1 MKTFLKLSV
10 MLLAFITVLTMF
22 SCKRPAGGKESSRNA
37 ETGVSGESSHPSE
50 EKPTYRGEALSD
62 GFIRTDY
69 ITYGNGAY
77 PVSVAVLKDGSTAIL
92 FCNDTDS
99 FVRIYNPVTG
109 TLVKE
114 TDIGLNYCSG
124 VFAIGEGYYVNS
136 FYGAYVEYASPTDD
150 EPATARLL
158 DDSTSS
164 PEDSSIYTVFS
175 GGGFIR
181 ITDNNDIFLSD
192 DGIVATAI
200 AELENKYSYVSFL
213 YRRGSEYHFQGTTKG
228 DSVVTH
234 FLIDTDSDN
243 AIRTVETGDPGAIMV
258 CADNIF
264 SYSFADSSVSI
275 TNIATPEVKTVIT
288 LESYRESLL
297 DVTENLFFTVEYDY
311 DSLFCILRAYDIHGT
326 LKLRRKFTSGS
337 EKLSASIEFIACD
350 ERFTLISVAY
360 IDVDGGGGVES
371 YGERISDFFIY
382 DGGYSESI
390 ERNPTVTPEL
400 LAAQIEEKYGVIVYT
415 GNGVGNDFP
424 DFDAEKCTDKYT
436 IIEKLQLL
444 DDVLGKFPNGFMQE
458 LFQKNDKGFDSKL
471 IVYFTGTLR
480 PTDLNSTSSPVAYH
494 YSDYGI
500 GRIVIDINY
509 YGFESTFCHELMH
522 AIDSYINI
530 NNPTAYADWFDYVPG
545 DGYFYSYVDSQGY
558 DISDTTYVMDFAAY
572 PYFIDCY
579 SRTFPGEDRSRLF
592 ENMCFNEDFYSGFRY
607 ENIAARAEYLC
618 KAIRISFE
626 CIRDS
631 SDPTFWEAAL
641 DAAK

>member
-1 MKTFLKLSV
+1 MKTFPKLLV

-22 SCKRPAGGKESSRNA
+22 SCKRPSGVEESSRNA
-37 ETGVSGESSHPSE
+37 ETSVSGESSHPSE
-50 EKPTYRGEALSD
+50 DKPTYRGEALSD

-69 ITYGNGAY
+69 ITYGDGAY
-77 PVSVAVLKDGSTAIL
+77 PVSAAVLKDGSAALL
-92 FCNDTDS
+92 FRNETDS
-99 FVRIYNPVTG
+99 FVRIYDPVTG

-114 TDIGLNYCSG
+114 TDIGVNYCSK

-150 EPATARLL
+150 KPATARLL

-175 GGGFIR
+175 GGGYIR
-181 ITDNNDIFLSD
+181 ITNNNDIFLSD
-192 DGIVATAI
+192 DGVAEAALAT
-200 AELENKYSYVSFL
+200 LENEYSYISFL
-213 YRRGSEYHFQGTTKG
+213 YRRGGEYHFQGTTKG

-258 CADNIF
+258 CADTIF
-264 SYSFADSSVSI
+264 SHSFADSSVSI
-275 TNIATPEVKTVIT
+275 TNAATPEVKTVIT

-297 DVTENLFFTVEYDY
+297 DVTENLFFTVEYD
-311 DSLFCILRAYDIHGT
+311 SLSCILRAYDIHGT
-326 LKLRRKFTSGS
+326 LKLRREFTSGD
-337 EKLSASIEFIACD
+337 EKLSAGIEFIACD

-360 IDVDGGGGVES
+360 TDVDQGGGVES
-371 YGERISDFFIY
+371 YGERISDLFIY
-382 DGGYSESI
+382 DGGYSETL
-390 ERNPTVTPEL
+390 ERKPTVTPEL

-424 DFDAEKCTDKYT
+424 DFVAEKCTDKYA
-436 IIEKLQLL
+436 IIEKLRLL
-444 DDVLGKFPNGFMQE
+444 DDILGKFPKGFMQE
-458 LFQKNDKGFDSKL
+458 LFQRNDKGADSKL
-471 IVYFTGTLR
+471 IVYFTGTLK
-480 PTDLNSTSSPVAYH
+480 PTDPNSTSSPVAYH

-509 YGFESTFCHELMH
+509 YGFAPTFCHELMH
-522 AIDSYINI
+522 AVDSYINI

-558 DISDTTYVMDFAAY
+558 DISDTTYVMDYAAF
-572 PYFIDCY
+572 PYFMDCY

-592 ENMCFNEDFYSGFRY
+592 ENMCFNEDSYPGCFRY
-607 ENIAARAEYLC
+607 EKIAARAEYLC
-618 KAIRISFE
+618 KAIRESFE
-626 CIRDS
+626 CIRNS
-631 SDPTFWEAAL
+631 SEPTFWEAGL
-641 DAAK
+641 EAAK